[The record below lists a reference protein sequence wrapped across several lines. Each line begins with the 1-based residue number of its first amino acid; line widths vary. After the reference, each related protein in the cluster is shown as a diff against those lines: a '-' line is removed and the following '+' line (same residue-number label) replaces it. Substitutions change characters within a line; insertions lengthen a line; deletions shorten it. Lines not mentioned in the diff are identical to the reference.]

1 VSLAQMAITVIV
13 AAGIVGVALI
23 VVRQAGVEIPGWVIQ
38 VFWIIVACVIGIMAI
53 RFLIGLT

>member
-1 VSLAQMAITVIV
+1 MAITLIV
-13 AAGIVGVALI
+13 TCGIVGIALI